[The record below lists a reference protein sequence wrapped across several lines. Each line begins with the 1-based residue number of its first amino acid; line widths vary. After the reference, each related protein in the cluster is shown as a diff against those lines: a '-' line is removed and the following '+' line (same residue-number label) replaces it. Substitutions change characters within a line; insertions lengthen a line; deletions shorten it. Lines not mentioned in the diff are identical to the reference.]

1 MNIREEACLVIKL
14 TIKLSNIG
22 EINTT
27 VLPLPR
33 PPSMRIL
40 ADANTA
46 IAMGML
52 VMMKGAGVA
61 AAVEEVMRMMAE
73 AGAEAM
79 EAAQRVAERMTVM
92 PAISSIK

>member
-1 MNIREEACLVIKL
+1 
-14 TIKLSNIG
+14 
-22 EINTT
+22 
-27 VLPLPR
+27 
-33 PPSMRIL
+33 MRIL

-79 EAAQRVAERMTVM
+79 EVALRVAERMTVM